1 MSTILR
7 SGLEQFALRTQWLE
21 NQRADNPLDAFWTE
35 ADPSVG
41 GPLRPQTPTMRGKRT
56 RWKQWWLLSLPSS
69 EVHLVYEQRFKMS
82 PSLGWFII
90 IILIIIIVVIIIV
103 ILILIIIVIIIIVV
117 IIIIIIIIIVIII
130 TSS

>member
-35 ADPSVG
+35 ANPSVG
-41 GPLRPQTPTMRGKRT
+41 GPLRPQTPTMQGKRT
-56 RWKQWWLLSLPSS
+56 RWKQWWLLSLPS

-82 PSLGWFII
+82 PSLGWLII
-90 IILIIIIVVIIIV
+90 IIL
-103 ILILIIIVIIIIVV
+103 IIVIIIIVV
-117 IIIIIIIIIVIII
+117 IIIIIVIVIIIVVVIIIII